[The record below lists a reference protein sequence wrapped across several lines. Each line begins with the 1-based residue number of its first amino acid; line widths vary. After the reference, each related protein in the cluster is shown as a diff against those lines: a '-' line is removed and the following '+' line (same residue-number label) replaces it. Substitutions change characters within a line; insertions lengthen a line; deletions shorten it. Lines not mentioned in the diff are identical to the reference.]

1 MIMLRYF
8 TPTASFKERN
18 KPVPQKIR
26 GRPKKVVLV
35 EEAQYSLNI
44 STMSAGM
51 NTKGALLS

>member
-1 MIMLRYF
+1 MLHYF

-18 KPVPQKIR
+18 KPVPQKMR

-44 STMSAGM
+44 SAMSAGT
-51 NTKGALLS
+51 NTKGALMS